1 MKYELI
7 QELTPQTIMVRTEQ
21 GEDLVFDSLEFPVPP
36 KENFRVELQK
46 GLKEAISQSHDI
58 QSPNLVKYQGLDKFE
73 QQLYLVRKDVETE
86 GLLSFEARDLEP
98 PVLQPSILKPPVL
111 ERRVGALL
119 KILDIMEEFHKNELI
134 LGGLSLGQL
143 KMDGQGK
150 FYLQDPYAM
159 NYLSKSLT
167 DEYSIDP
174 PPEVI
179 SGKAWSRESDIF
191 SWGVLAY
198 RLLTGEEPFKAPTPA
213 ERLDKILKFG
223 ALSPK
228 DIKPELSNR
237 LSQLITRCMNTTPQ
251 KRPALE
257 ELQTEL
263 SGLLESGQIRAAE
276 DEVQEYQEKAKANR
290 RIYQTKER
298 FWLWFRKFGIA
309 SIITVAA
316 IVVIIVSWTGSQS
329 KPVITE
335 KDKPGEVVTYYFQ
348 AIKDLNVSL
357 VDETVHKAKNSF
369 SDMVT
374 NLYVINKTQ
383 QGMTYSM
390 KDNIK
395 LEFLGLRIQPL
406 GGPKGLKKFQ
416 ADYTLKISLAKETQ
430 YFDRK
435 EVLFLQPVKK
445 VWRITRIQVIH
456 EKRRVEQ
463 NAPRETADPLKG
475 TTTPEFSKP

>member
-7 QELTPQTIMVRTEQ
+7 QELTPQTVRVRTEL
-21 GEDLVFDSLEFPVPP
+21 GEDLIFDSLEFPVPP

-46 GLKEAISQSHDI
+46 GFKEAISQSHDV
-58 QSPNLVKYQGLDKFE
+58 QSPSLVKYQGLEKFE
-73 QQLYLVRKDVETE
+73 QQLYLVRKGFEKE
-86 GLLSFEARDLEP
+86 GFLSFEASDLEPSVLEP
-98 PVLQPSILKPPVL
+98 PVLEQT
-111 ERRVGALL
+111 VGALL
-119 KILDIMEEFHKNELI
+119 KILEIMKEFHKNELI

-150 FYLQDPYAM
+150 FYLQDPHAI

-179 SGKAWSRESDIF
+179 SGKTWSRESDIF

-198 RLLTGEEPFKAPTPA
+198 RLLTGEDPFKAPTPA

-228 DIKPELSNR
+228 DIKPELTNR
-237 LSQLITRCMNTTPQ
+237 LSQLIARCMNGNPQ
-251 KRPALE
+251 KRPDLE
-257 ELQTEL
+257 GLHKEL
-263 SGLLESGQIRAAE
+263 SSLLENGEISANA
-276 DEVQEYQEKAKANR
+276 DEVREYQEKAKANR

-316 IVVIIVSWTGSQS
+316 IIVLIVTWTGSQS

-335 KDKPGEVVTYYFQ
+335 KNKPNEVVSYYFQ
-348 AIKDLNVSL
+348 GIRNLDVSL

-383 QGMTYSM
+383 QGMTYST

-395 LEFLGLRIQPL
+395 LEFLDLRIQTL
-406 GGPKGLKKFQ
+406 GGSKGLKKYQ
-416 ADYTLKISLAKETQ
+416 ADYTLKISLARETQ
-430 YFDRK
+430 YFERK
-435 EVLFLQPVKK
+435 EILVLQPVKK
-445 VWRITRIQVIH
+445 VWRITQIQLLH
-456 EKRRVEQ
+456 ENRRVEK
-463 NAPRETADPLKG
+463 NNTGESAEPSDGTAPPKALEIKKG
-475 TTTPEFSKP
+475 S

>member
-7 QELTPQTIMVRTEQ
+7 QELTPQSIRVRAEQ
-21 GEDLVFDSLEFPVPP
+21 GEELVLDSLEFPVQP

-46 GLKEAISQSHDI
+46 GLKEAVAQSQAI
-58 QSPNLVKYQGLDKFE
+58 QSPNLVKYQGLEKFE
-73 QQLYLVRKDVETE
+73 QQLYLVRKDFEKE
-86 GLLSFEARDLEP
+86 GFLPFEARDLEP
-98 PVLQPSILKPPVL
+98 LVLQPSVL

-119 KILDIMEEFHKNELI
+119 KILEIMEEFHKNALI

-143 KMDGQGK
+143 KMDGQGN

-179 SGKAWSRESDIF
+179 SGKTWGRESDIF

-198 RLLTGEEPFKAPTPA
+198 RLLTGEDPFKAPTPA

-237 LSQLITRCMNTTPQ
+237 LSQLITRCMNGNPQ
-251 KRPALE
+251 KRPDLG

-290 RIYQTKER
+290 RIYQAKER

-316 IVVIIVSWTGSQS
+316 VVVIIVSWTGSQS

-335 KDKPGEVVTYYFQ
+335 KDKPGKVVSYYFQ

-395 LEFLGLRIQPL
+395 LEFLDLRIQPL
-406 GGPKGLKKFQ
+406 GGPKDLQRFQ

-475 TTTPEFSKP
+475 TTAPEASKP